1 MDRKESCCPFLTK
14 LVTDVLQ
21 TLNRLQY
28 FCPILDFSTLPS
40 YELLILQVDQYTRS
54 CDIIQASMKRH
65 LKRYFTNGLNT
76 DTAYE
81 NKISSSSSDIRGSI
95 TEVELVMNN
104 YRGCS
109 GLNKNPVEFMDEHCK
124 QYILDIYILLPK
136 LF

>member
-1 MDRKESCCPFLTK
+1 
-14 LVTDVLQ
+14 
-21 TLNRLQY
+21 
-28 FCPILDFSTLPS
+28 
-40 YELLILQVDQYTRS
+40 
-54 CDIIQASMKRH
+54 MKRH

-81 NKISSSSSDIRGSI
+81 NKISSSGSDIRGSI

-124 QYILDIYILLPK
+124 YLTQKINITLHTMLRLDATQKKKVPS
-136 LF
+136 F